1 MSPDVG
7 HFECQVRRY
16 LALQADSPMRHEGSG
31 DSRIHDHD
39 GARAS
44 ACRRIRAGQVA
55 GAEISKYRS
64 HVPLRRR
71 RRREVPHLNGSWT
84 RGATKRR
91 SRWNAWQSEAVVE
104 GKKRF
109 PVHRFVHDSCAAAQ
123 HGPAVT
129 PDVPGKSRTGSK
141 VRMVSLIGRADLFTY
156 LNEAEGGTKIAEK
169 IICVLDDSVQLISE
183 TEV

>member
-7 HFECQVRRY
+7 HFERRVGCY
-16 LALQADSPMRHEGSG
+16 LSLQADTPMRHERSG
-31 DSRIHDHD
+31 DARIHDHD

-55 GAEISKYRS
+55 GTQISKYRP
-64 HVPLRRR
+64 HVPLRWR

-84 RGATKRR
+84 RSATKRR
-91 SRWNAWQSEAVVE
+91 SRRNAWQSEAVVE

-109 PVHRFVHDSCAAAQ
+109 PVHRFVHYSRAAAQ
-123 HGPAVT
+123 HGLTVT

-141 VRMVSLIGRADLFTY
+141 VRMVSLIWRADLFTY
-156 LNEAEGGTKIAEK
+156 LNKADGRT
-169 IICVLDDSVQLISE
+169 
-183 TEV
+183 